1 MVFLIHYNELGLKG
15 KNRRYFEQL
24 LQQRVA
30 DSLKGLEA
38 KVSRLHG
45 RLTVKNFDDQ
55 DAEKIKARLKKVFGI
70 GYFAIARE
78 INQDFQQIADYSL
91 TLFKAD
97 DENFCVR
104 VKRANK
110 DLSFTSIE
118 AEREIGALLYKE
130 LNLPVKL
137 KNTDHIIHVEF
148 YQDVAWVFSS
158 KERYFGPGGLPVGS
172 SPKVVSLMSGGIDS
186 PVASWLISKRG
197 AKLIYVHFSSFPE
210 TDLSSLEKS
219 EESIEIL
226 ADWHGATRLYMVQF
240 SKVQKEIVKK
250 CPERLRTVLY
260 RRFMLRIAEK
270 IAFRENAKA
279 LLTGDALAQVAS
291 QTLENMATIS
301 QATNLL
307 VLRPL
312 VGMDKDE
319 VIEIAQKIGTFE
331 ISILPQEDSCS
342 FLSPQNPATRS
353 SLEQVLKAE
362 ELLDVDALVD
372 LAYREKQL
380 IRLEPKQFKTQ

>member
-30 DSLKGLEA
+30 DALQGIKA

-45 RLTVKNFDDQ
+45 RLTVKDFDDN
-55 DAEKIKARLKKVFGI
+55 DSEKIKDRLKKVFGVA
-70 GYFAIARE
+70 YFAIAQE
-78 INQDFQQIADYSL
+78 KSQDFEEIANYAL
-91 TLFKAD
+91 TLFKGD
-97 DENFCVR
+97 DKNFCVR
-104 VKRANK
+104 AKRANK
-110 DLSFTSIE
+110 DLGFTSIE
-118 AEREIGALLYKE
+118 AEREIGAILYKTV
-130 LNLPVKL
+130 NLPVKL
-137 KNTDHIIHVEF
+137 KDTDHVIHVEF
-148 YQDVAWVFSS
+148 YQDVAWVYSS

-219 EESIEIL
+219 EQAIEIL
-226 ADWHGATRLYMVQF
+226 ADWHGATRLYMIQF
-240 SKVQKEIVKK
+240 SEVQREIVKK

-291 QTLENMATIS
+291 QTLDNLSTIDRAVNS
-301 QATNLL
+301 L

-319 VIEIAQKIGTFE
+319 VIAIAQKIGTFE
-331 ISILPQEDSCS
+331 ISILPQEDSCT
-342 FLSPQNPATRS
+342 FLAPKNPATRAN
-353 SLEQVLKAE
+353 LKQVLEAE
-362 ELLDVDALVD
+362 KLLDVDALVD
-372 LAYREKQL
+372 LAYRGKQL
-380 IRLEPKQFKTQ
+380 IKLEPKQFKQQ